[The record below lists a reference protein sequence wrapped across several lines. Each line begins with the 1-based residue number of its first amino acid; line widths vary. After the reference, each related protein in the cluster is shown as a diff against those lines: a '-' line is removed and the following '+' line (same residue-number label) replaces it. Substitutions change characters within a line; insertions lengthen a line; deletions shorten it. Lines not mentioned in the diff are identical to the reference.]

1 MTASPPIM
9 PDKQVQDKD
18 SLDGQEPRSVAQP
31 SLSLRDAR
39 RVRFYSWLIHTI
51 AHVIYYTLR
60 LHKENV
66 ESLAPYGEGKTKGAI
81 LVTWHGRTLLC
92 ANEFR
97 NRGYWALIS
106 LSRDG
111 EVQNRVFQRFGFQ
124 TVRGS
129 TGRGG
134 VKGLLQM
141 ARKVKAGGVI
151 AFTPDGPRG
160 PSHKVQLGV
169 VLMAEKSGAPIIP
182 VATSASRRWLI
193 RSWDQYMVPQPFAR
207 AYFIVGEPIYVPP
220 NLDEAGREAIALQV
234 EVALNLLER
243 EAEARAGHTDYPAEW
258 LIQPTPGE

>member
-9 PDKQVQDKD
+9 PDKQFRQVQDKD
-18 SLDGQEPRSVAQP
+18 RLDGQEPRSVAQP
-31 SLSLRDAR
+31 SLSPRATPDASA
-39 RVRFYSWLIHTI
+39 FTAGWFTPL
-51 AHVIYYTLR
+51 HVASTLPC
-60 LHKENV
+60 V
-66 ESLAPYGEGKTKGAI
+66 CTKRTWKAWPLTAQGQSQGAI

-111 EVQNRVFQRFGFQ
+111 EVQNRIFQRFGFQ

-193 RSWDQYMVPQPFAR
+193 RSWDQYMIPQPFAR

-220 NLDEAGREAIALQV
+220 NLDEAGREAIAH
-234 EVALNLLER
+234 R
-243 EAEARAGHTDYPAEW
+243 
-258 LIQPTPGE
+258 